1 MSKSGGIDPLVPPVP
16 TALTWSHPFNEEFGI
31 NHEAKNIL
39 CHILGH
45 LLISN
50 HHPTSSF
57 LNFFDLGDPWFWLDF
72 LVCFCLPNRL
82 HKNTQILQMFLLFS
96 SLDFTFSTHSIPII
110 KGFIVSNFLSFL
122 LKINNNPWGVLII
135 LSAQVFLH
143 QGK

>member
-1 MSKSGGIDPLVPPVP
+1 MSKSGGIDPPVPPVP

-31 NHEAKNIL
+31 HHEAKNIL

-82 HKNTQILQMFLLFS
+82 HKITQILVLQMFLFFS
-96 SLDFTFSTHSIPII
+96 SGLHLLIRLPLKKLRNCENTQYSQNKWKIFS
-110 KGFIVSNFLSFL
+110 N
-122 LKINNNPWGVLII
+122 
-135 LSAQVFLH
+135 
-143 QGK
+143 